1 VTTHLICP
9 HEPIFRSI
17 RDASPWWKKV
27 FARQDSYSGGKNL
40 NPGMKDA
47 GAVILRKRFEI
58 AEIRPNGAKLLT
70 QLDQHAVY
78 F

>member
-1 VTTHLICP
+1 
-9 HEPIFRSI
+9 
-17 RDASPWWKKV
+17 
-27 FARQDSYSGGKNL
+27 
-40 NPGMKDA
+40 MKDA

-58 AEIRPNGAKLLT
+58 AELRPNGAKLLT